1 LGLLYIRLKEYD
13 KAVEQAE
20 KGAPLGPNNFE
31 TNRMAAQVL
40 ARAGKVQDSLP
51 LLDNAMRLNPVP
63 RYTFLIAAGSIYHQA
78 KHYEKALEIYKKA
91 AQLEPNNTGGYVGIA
106 ATSSMMGKMEE
117 AREAIGELHRVDP
130 NYSLEHVRRTL
141 MLRGDKDQ
149 AVANRFIEGLRM
161 AGMPEH
167 PPLPLPDKPSIA
179 VLPFVNLSDDSKQ
192 ELLCDGITDNIINGL
207 SKVPRLFV
215 IARNST
221 FTYKGKPVKVKQ
233 VSEELGVRYVLEG
246 SFQRSGDRVRIT
258 AQLVDALTGSPLL
271 TERYDGETTD
281 LFDLQDDITLKVLN
295 AVRVKLEGGAV
306 SGSIKY
312 FKGKQGLDCYLK
324 HLEAN
329 SYVQR
334 MTISDNNLA
343 RQIAVEGLAMCPE
356 SPTFYRIL
364 ANVHTNSYLF
374 GSSKSPIDSV
384 EKATEL
390 LKKALAMDDG
400 YAEAHA
406 QLSYVYTLRREH
418 DKSIAEGEL
427 AVNLAPGSA
436 WTLYWYAT
444 ALKYDGRP
452 EESIPLFEKAIRLN
466 PLGPGA
472 FYQGLAVALR
482 DTGRL
487 DEAAALYMKA
497 LERAP
502 ENFRTHAMLAGVYSM
517 MGRDKEARAEAA
529 EVLRINP
536 KFSLEWYA
544 RTSAYK
550 DRAVTDKII
559 NDMRKA
565 GLPDKPPPAQP

>member
-1 LGLLYIRLKEYD
+1 
-13 KAVEQAE
+13 
-20 KGAPLGPNNFE
+20 
-31 TNRMAAQVL
+31 M
-40 ARAGKVQDSLP
+40 
-51 LLDNAMRLNPVP
+51 
-63 RYTFLIAAGSIYHQA
+63 
-78 KHYEKALEIYKKA
+78 
-91 AQLEPNNTGGYVGIA
+91 
-106 ATSSMMGKMEE
+106 
-117 AREAIGELHRVDP
+117 
-130 NYSLEHVRRTL
+130 
-141 MLRGDKDQ
+141 
-149 AVANRFIEGLRM
+149 
-161 AGMPEH
+161 
-167 PPLPLPDKPSIA
+167 
-179 VLPFVNLSDDSKQ
+179 
-192 ELLCDGITDNIINGL
+192 
-207 SKVPRLFV
+207 
-215 IARNST
+215 
-221 FTYKGKPVKVKQ
+221 
-233 VSEELGVRYVLEG
+233 GVRYVLEG
-246 SFQRSGDRVRIT
+246 SVRKTGDKVRITTQLVDALNGRHIFSERYDRDFKDILSVQDEITMNILAAMQVALTKGEYARLRIT
-258 AQLVDALTGSPLL
+258 AQLVDALTGHPLL
-271 TERYDGETTD
+271 TERYDGESTD

-295 AVRVKLEGGAV
+295 AIRVKLEGGAV

-334 MTISDNNLA
+334 MTIPDTNIA
-343 RQIAVEGLAMCPE
+343 RQIAEEGIAMCPE

-364 ANVHTNSYLF
+364 AALYQNDYLL
-374 GSSKSPIDSV
+374 GSSKSPDESV

-406 QLSYVYTLRREH
+406 QLSYVYTLRRKH

-487 DEAAALYMKA
+487 DEAAAFYIKA

-517 MGRDKEARAEAA
+517 MGRDKEARVEAT